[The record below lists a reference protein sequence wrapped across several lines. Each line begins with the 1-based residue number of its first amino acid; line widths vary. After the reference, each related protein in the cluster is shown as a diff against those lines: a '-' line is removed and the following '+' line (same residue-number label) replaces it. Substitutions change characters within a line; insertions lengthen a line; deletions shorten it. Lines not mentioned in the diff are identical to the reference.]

1 MLRRCRCGLT
11 VAPNDVRV
19 TDRGA
24 PWGDRIA
31 TYRCRCGH
39 SFTIH
44 SVGWVV
50 AALVSGTL
58 TLAGAGWMYF
68 FWVRD
73 LPSGFERAVKL
84 PLLVGALGLAIFSW
98 GVSMVLA
105 LRRHPRVDE
114 PPTP

>member
-11 VAPNDVRV
+11 VAPNDVRI
-19 TDRGA
+19 TDGGA

-39 SFTIH
+39 SFTID

-58 TLAGAGWMYF
+58 GLAFSVWMYV

-73 LPSGFERAVKL
+73 LPSDFERAVKL

-105 LRRHPRVDE
+105 IRRHPPVDE
-114 PPTP
+114 RPTP